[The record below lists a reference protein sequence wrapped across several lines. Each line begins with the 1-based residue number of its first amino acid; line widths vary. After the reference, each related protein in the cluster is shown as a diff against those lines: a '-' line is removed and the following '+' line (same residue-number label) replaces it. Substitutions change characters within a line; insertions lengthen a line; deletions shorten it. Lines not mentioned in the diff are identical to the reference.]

1 MYEFES
7 DSIEKNDLNKYRQQL
22 EMDVQSL
29 IEEGLFSQ
37 AKQVVEA
44 YENKI
49 SGDISIYSIKGVIA
63 IMEGQLLQAEEILL
77 KGLEIDDNNYD
88 LNYNLGYLYEL
99 QGSFKNSIEYYRKA
113 RNLLNIDVD
122 YNDFQEVVAK
132 IKILSKFEQYN
143 NKTINIDS
151 KYIQQPSSEA
161 DIESNRNNFYN
172 SLNKASKF
180 TATIVVWAYNRIEKT
195 RNCVESILKWT
206 DDIDYE
212 LILIDHGSTDETL
225 EYFKSVNYKDKLVV
239 EINKNIGGFGGK
251 TVSSIIENRDS
262 KYLVVIP
269 NDVYVTPNWLTNLL
283 RCMESDSKIGW
294 VMPASTNVSNL
305 QEVNVKID
313 SLEELYEFSKLY
325 NKSDSKKWE
334 KRMRLVNVLTIFKR
348 EIIDMIGRYDSGFF
362 HDFGEDD
369 YSMRLRRNGYSLIFC
384 GDTFVHHDHNF
395 RELEDKNK
403 EEYATSLEIGRQN
416 FKDKYYG
423 IDAWEDI
430 LNFERDMINSIVEK
444 RNTFDSN
451 NVLGIDVRCGTPIL
465 ELENAFR
472 KLGINNIDISAY
484 TTNAKYFQD
493 LQIICGENKVVCDR
507 IEYIQDNLNKNYDC
521 IILGEYINHYKNP
534 LKLLKSCITLLNKGG
549 IVGFKIDNSS
559 NNFKNKTEI
568 GITSNSFIKNLQKQ
582 NYKIVTS
589 LKYISKVSKEEEQ
602 LIKNNLK
609 KMNRY
614 TENAYQESITKEYL
628 VCIEK

>member
-1 MYEFES
+1 MYKLGE
-7 DSIEKNDLNKYRQQL
+7 DLNKYRQQL
-22 EMDVQSL
+22 EIDVQNL
-29 IEEGLFSQ
+29 IESGLFYE

-63 IMEGQLLQAEEILL
+63 IMEGQLLEAEEILL
-77 KGLEIDDNNYD
+77 KGIELDDNNYD

-99 QGSFKNSIEYYRKA
+99 RGDFKYAIEYYRKA

-122 YNDFQEVVAK
+122 YNDFQEIVAK
-132 IKILSKFEQYN
+132 IKTLSNVDQSN
-143 NKTINIDS
+143 NQTIKIDS
-151 KYIQQPSSEA
+151 TYIQQPKSEA
-161 DIESNRNNFYN
+161 DIEINRNNVYN
-172 SLNKASKF
+172 SLNKATKF

-195 RNCVESILKWT
+195 KNCVESILKWT
-206 DDIDYE
+206 EDIDYE

-225 EYFKSVNYKDKLVV
+225 EYFKSVNYKDKLVIS
-239 EINKNIGGFGGK
+239 INKNIGGFGGK
-251 TVSSIIENRDS
+251 TVSSIIENRES
-262 KYLVVIP
+262 KYLVVVP

-283 RCMESDSKIGW
+283 RCMESDAKIGW
-294 VMPASTNVSNL
+294 VMPASTNISNL
-305 QEVNVKID
+305 QEINVKLN
-313 SLEELYEFSKLY
+313 SLEELYEFAKSY
-325 NKSDSKKWE
+325 NKLDPKKWE

-348 EIIDMIGRYDSGFF
+348 EIIDMVGRYDSGFF
-362 HDFGEDD
+362 HDFSEDD

-395 RELEDKNK
+395 RELEDKNE
-403 EEYATSLEIGRQN
+403 EEYAISLEIGRQN

-430 LNFERDMINSIVEK
+430 LNFERDLVNSIVEK
-444 RNTFDSN
+444 RNIIDN
-451 NVLGIDVRCGTPIL
+451 KKVLGIDVRCGTPIL

-472 KLGINNIDISAY
+472 KLGINNIDSNAY

-493 LQIICGENKVVCDR
+493 LQTICGENKVICDR
-507 IEYIQDNLNKNYDC
+507 TEYIQDNLNEKYDC
-521 IILGEYINHYKNP
+521 IILGEHINHYKNP
-534 LKLLKSCITLLNKGG
+534 LKLLKSCVNLLNKGG
-549 IVGFKIDNSS
+549 ILGFKIDNSS
-559 NNFKNKTEI
+559 NNFNNKTEI

-614 TENAYQESITKEYL
+614 TENAYQECITKEYL